1 MKILYLATQN
11 KHKLAEIQSMLSDIC
26 EIRSSSELGQY
37 TAPEESASTLL
48 GKATIKAQ
56 TFYKLYHQPCI
67 ADDTGLFVE
76 ALGGAPGVRSAR
88 YSGSSGD
95 DKANRRHLL
104 DSLKGLPQPWDAYF
118 ECVIVLVD
126 NHGEMHNFVGH
137 IDGHIVSHEKGI
149 EGFGYDSLFI
159 PRGFTTTFAMMSPNQ
174 KNSISHRTRAIE
186 QLRSYLALHN
196 L

>member
-1 MKILYLATQN
+1 
-11 KHKLAEIQSMLSDIC
+11 
-26 EIRSSSELGQY
+26 
-37 TAPEESASTLL
+37 
-48 GKATIKAQ
+48 
-56 TFYKLYHQPCI
+56 
-67 ADDTGLFVE
+67 
-76 ALGGAPGVRSAR
+76 
-88 YSGSSGD
+88 
-95 DKANRRHLL
+95 
-104 DSLKGLPQPWDAYF
+104 
-118 ECVIVLVD
+118 
-126 NHGEMHNFVGH
+126 MHNFVGH